1 MISGKGE
8 TKWKKKN
15 SGGGEEM
22 EREGGK
28 RCKERGRKLEK
39 SVDEFQEGG
48 ILISGVDLQ
57 PVRSFNLTRALH
69 QLAYRGATECV
80 LCTALCCDQDSVNIL
95 ISVVG

>member
-1 MISGKGE
+1 M
-8 TKWKKKN
+8 
-15 SGGGEEM
+15 
-22 EREGGK
+22 
-28 RCKERGRKLEK
+28 EK

-69 QLAYRGATECV
+69 QLAYRCATECV
-80 LCTALCCDQDSVNIL
+80 LCAALCSDQDETSLNIL

>member
-8 TKWKKKN
+8 TKWKKKTVE
-15 SGGGEEM
+15 GE
-22 EREGGK
+22 RKWRKRGK

-69 QLAYRGATECV
+69 QLAYRCAAECV
-80 LCTALCCDQDSVNIL
+80 LCTALCSDQDSLNIL
-95 ISVVG
+95 ISVVE